1 MKQNKNIVR
10 NIFVGLMLVFYSFTA
25 TAQEITMLVAGSKT
39 GSRNHTAQLMLA
51 DSKANLIKGFEL
63 NVVSPGKVCK
73 AHELVPSYVN
83 DTPVLVLNLSRYA
96 AAIEAGSASCDLYDI
111 KKGYPVMSQVILNY
125 FLSNTGLT
133 TKDMHER
140 PLKIGYAKNY
150 QILKNWHKLI
160 VEATG
165 QPHQFVAYKG
175 SGNLKKG
182 LYSGEIDVGV
192 FNQLR
197 AVKMVKDDNASVLY
211 TSEKTSD
218 GYASLTDLDPA
229 LGRNQ
234 TETLFL
240 FGGNKRMAKKIA
252 KRLKANYEN
261 ANGEW
266 ANYVLTSGVP
276 HYFGKS
282 KEADF
287 QSAVDSWLQK

>member
-1 MKQNKNIVR
+1 MKQNKNIVK
-10 NIFVGLMLVFYSFTA
+10 NIFVGLILIFYGFTA
-25 TAQEITMLVAGSKT
+25 TAQEITMIVAGSKT
-39 GSRNHTAQLMLA
+39 GSRNHSAQLMLA
-51 DSKANLIKGFEL
+51 DSKANLIGGFEL
-63 NVVSPGKVCK
+63 NVVSPGDVCK
-73 AHELVPSYVN
+73 AHELVPDYISN
-83 DTPVLVLNLSRYA
+83 TPVLILNLSRYE
-96 AAIEAGSASCDLYDI
+96 AAIETGTANCNLSDI
-111 KKGYPVMSQVILNY
+111 KKGHPVISEVILNY

-150 QILKNWHKLI
+150 QILKDWHQSI

-175 SGNLKKG
+175 SGDLKKG

-197 AVKMVKDDNASVLY
+197 AVKMIKEDKLSVLY
-211 TSEKTSD
+211 TSGKTPE
-218 GYASLTDLDPA
+218 GYASLTDLDTA

-240 FGGNKRMAKKIA
+240 FGGNKKMAQKLASI
-252 KRLKANYEN
+252 LKTNYEN

-266 ANYVLTSGVP
+266 ANYVLKSGVP
-276 HYFGKS
+276 LYFGDS
-282 KEADF
+282 DEADF
-287 QSAVDSWLQK
+287 QLAVDSWLQN